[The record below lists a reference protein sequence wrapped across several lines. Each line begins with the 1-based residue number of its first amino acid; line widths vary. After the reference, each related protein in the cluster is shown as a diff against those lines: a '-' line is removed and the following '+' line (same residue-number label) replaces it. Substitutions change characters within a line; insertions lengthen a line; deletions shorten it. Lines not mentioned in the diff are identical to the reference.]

1 MYSLRHATASFRQE
15 EDALNV
21 CKDRLDINS
30 GMALSSHHSP
40 RRQHLSSASAGAPF
54 STTPTAVSSSSPAS
68 PGTISQ
74 AIIRLHVG
82 AIPSTGTLTCIFTLV
97 IKIFLNVYQE
107 YQHYKSVC
115 PSRDNVFLALL
126 KILGMVQE
134 SAAASKYPGQRS
146 QTQTRSPPPRP
157 PPHQPTHQN
166 RQMQRMLQG
175 GGRQRLGGF
184 SGSSG

>member
-1 MYSLRHATASFRQE
+1 MKSTPSLKTVMVFTA
-15 EDALNV
+15 
-21 CKDRLDINS
+21 
-30 GMALSSHHSP
+30 
-40 RRQHLSSASAGAPF
+40 
-54 STTPTAVSSSSPAS
+54 
-68 PGTISQ
+68 
-74 AIIRLHVG
+74 
-82 AIPSTGTLTCIFTLV
+82 
-97 IKIFLNVYQE
+97 
-107 YQHYKSVC
+107 
-115 PSRDNVFLALL
+115 LALL
-126 KILGMVQE
+126 ISMVQE